1 MIIPQTETIFVIHQT
16 YPQSNTVAWDTDY
29 ELLANVLLELRK
41 MACDM
46 PSSSKKPIYRIRSC
60 PRIVGSG
67 AKRCPTA

>member
-29 ELLANVLLELRK
+29 EQLANELLELRK

-46 PSSSKKPIYRIRSC
+46 VGGSKPVYRIRSC
-60 PRIVGSG
+60 PRIVGNG
-67 AKRCPTA
+67 VKRCPIA